1 MKSVLALLAAFVL
14 AGCSTQIG
22 VDNSQNREAS
32 FSNVTGVLTTRYTSD
47 TEAVFNAVKRT
58 IDAMPGTLRTG
69 ETDDRGANKELNSV
83 IVFARTI
90 GYLEIK
96 ITIEKAEDEQTK
108 AVFTQVKVKYGA
120 FGNLPE
126 SQQLVSKITSNLR
139 LAPGRNRQT
148 DAAQPPRLGGVHF
161 LPPSTHGQHP
171 RT

>member
-1 MKSVLALLAAFVL
+1 MKTALALLAALVL

-32 FSNVTGVLTTRYTSD
+32 YSNVSGVLTTRYTSD

-69 ETDDRGANKELNSV
+69 ETDDLGANKELNSV
-83 IVFARTI
+83 VVYARTI
-90 GYLEIK
+90 GDLEIK
-96 ITIEKAEDEQTK
+96 ITIEKAEDEITK
-108 AVFTQVKVKYGA
+108 AVFTQVRVKYGA

-139 LAPGRNRQT
+139 
-148 DAAQPPRLGGVHF
+148 
-161 LPPSTHGQHP
+161 
-171 RT
+171 

>member
-1 MKSVLALLAAFVL
+1 MKTALALLAALFL

-32 FSNVTGVLTTRYTSD
+32 YSNVSGVLTTRYTSD

-83 IVFARTI
+83 IVYARTI
-90 GYLEIK
+90 GDLEIK
-96 ITIEKAEDEQTK
+96 ITIEKAEDPETK
-108 AVFTQVKVKYGA
+108 AAFTQVRVKYGA

-139 LAPGRNRQT
+139 
-148 DAAQPPRLGGVHF
+148 
-161 LPPSTHGQHP
+161 
-171 RT
+171 

>member
-1 MKSVLALLAAFVL
+1 MKTALALLAALVL

-32 FSNVTGVLTTRYTSD
+32 YSNVSGVLTTRYTSD

-69 ETDDRGANKELNSV
+69 ETDERGANKELNSV
-83 IVFARTI
+83 IVYARTI
-90 GYLEIK
+90 GDLEIK
-96 ITIEKAEDEQTK
+96 ITIEKAEDPETK
-108 AVFTQVKVKYGA
+108 AAFTQVRVKYGA

-139 LAPGRNRQT
+139 
-148 DAAQPPRLGGVHF
+148 
-161 LPPSTHGQHP
+161 
-171 RT
+171 

>member
-1 MKSVLALLAAFVL
+1 MKTALALLAALVL

-32 FSNVTGVLTTRYTSD
+32 YSNVSGVLTTRYTSD

-83 IVFARTI
+83 IVYARTI
-90 GYLEIK
+90 GDLEIK
-96 ITIEKAEDEQTK
+96 ITIEKAEDPETK

-139 LAPGRNRQT
+139 
-148 DAAQPPRLGGVHF
+148 
-161 LPPSTHGQHP
+161 
-171 RT
+171 

>member
-1 MKSVLALLAAFVL
+1 MKTALALLAALVL

-32 FSNVTGVLTTRYTSD
+32 YSNVTGVLTTRYSSD

-69 ETDDRGANKELNSV
+69 ETDERGANKELNKV

-90 GYLEIK
+90 GDLEIK
-96 ITIEKAEDEQTK
+96 ITIEKAEDEETK

-139 LAPGRNRQT
+139 
-148 DAAQPPRLGGVHF
+148 
-161 LPPSTHGQHP
+161 
-171 RT
+171 